1 MCLLFLNVFHY
12 FNFFFILLDFIYFF
26 HSCSLPASINYQRLS
41 IFNCFR
47 AKIENYKTCCSTKN
61 LFSLEGGFASEVV
74 SYFFAFIF
82 LKISTIFFLTFSSC
96 KFFFSCWILGLWG
109 LFKKK
114 CGWIYAK
121 WFKEK
126 VPLFSFFIF
135 YCVQKMTCV
144 VLVNEMRSRGGKEG
158 VNFKASCLGLSEFQ
172 RLYFCFIKKL

>member
-96 KFFFSCWILGLWG
+96 NFFFSCWILGLWG

-135 YCVQKMTCV
+135 YCVQNDLRCV
-144 VLVNEMRSRGGKEG
+144 GKWNEIKRWKGG
-158 VNFKASCLGLSEFQ
+158 S
-172 RLYFCFIKKL
+172 KL